1 MATLR
6 IILLWLKTIGL
17 YRHSKTGGYY
27 IVLGWAWESTNTFP
41 RERKVVYFSLR
52 RLSFNVRIWWEFY
65 ETLFTSTGQAASVF
79 TYVNRFVKVFPLFVP
94 RPEVSD
100 YK

>member
-1 MATLR
+1 MIMLR

-17 YRHSKTGGYY
+17 YRHSKTGSYY
-27 IVLGWAWESTNTFP
+27 IVFGWAWESTNTFP

-52 RLSFNVRIWWEFY
+52 RLSFNVRMWWGFF
-65 ETLFTSTGQAASVF
+65 ETIFTPGRASWEF
-79 TYVNRFVKVFPLFVP
+79 TYVNRFTKVFPWFVP